1 MVDLKQLQALA
12 NNAKVELEMSNGTLG
27 LIIMM
32 GIFYIAI
39 TSVGVSTFNKCSQIQ
54 DSQKWKNLKGFLSH
68 TMTMAITTIATLI
81 FAKFAKSEAAVFGI
95 LFGIFGTIAS
105 SMTLAMTNE
114 CKDSADKSARN
125 FGIVSLIGYLL
136 LMLGS
141 LFMMF
146 RKRGGKLPSFKR
158 SAVGSSAPAAP
169 VSPIETTPLSQNMP
183 ITTSTRL

>member
-27 LIIMM
+27 MIVLM

-39 TSVGVSTFNKCSQIQ
+39 TGVGVNTFGKCSKIQ

-68 TMTMAITTIATLI
+68 TMTMAITTIATLV
-81 FAKFAKSEAAVFGI
+81 FAKFAKSEAAVFGV

-114 CKDSADKSARN
+114 CKDTADKAARN
-125 FGIVSLIGYLL
+125 FGIVSLIGYLM
-136 LMLGS
+136 LMIGS
-141 LFMMF
+141 ILMML
-146 RKRGGKLPSFKR
+146 RSRGKLPSLKKSGGTPTVAR
-158 SAVGSSAPAAP
+158 QNGYV
-169 VSPIETTPLSQNMP
+169 PLSQNIP
-183 ITTSTRL
+183 ITSNSMKME

>member
-39 TSVGVSTFNKCSQIQ
+39 TGVGVSTFNKCSQIQ

-81 FAKFAKSEAAVFGI
+81 FAKFAKSEAAVFGV

-105 SMTLAMTNE
+105 SMTLAMTKE

-146 RKRGGKLPSFKR
+146 RKRGGKLPTFRK
-158 SAVGSSAPAAP
+158 SAAEPMMA
-169 VSPIETTPLSQNMP
+169 PIETTPLSQNMP
-183 ITTSTRL
+183 ITTSTQL

>member
-27 LIIMM
+27 MIIMM
-32 GIFYIAI
+32 GIFYIAV
-39 TSVGVSTFNKCSQIQ
+39 TGVGINTFGKCDKIQ

-81 FAKFAKSEAAVFGI
+81 FAKFAKSEAAVFGV

-136 LMLGS
+136 LMIGS
-141 LFMMF
+141 ILMML
-146 RKRGGKLPSFKR
+146 RSRGKLPSMKKSGTPTLTR
-158 SAVGSSAPAAP
+158 QNAYV
-169 VSPIETTPLSQNMP
+169 PLSQNIP
-183 ITTSTRL
+183 ITSNGMKME

>member
-1 MVDLKQLQALA
+1 MVDLKQLEALA
-12 NNAKVELEMSNGTLG
+12 KNAKVELEMSNGTLG

-39 TSVGVSTFNKCSQIQ
+39 TSVGVSTFGKCDKIQ

-81 FAKFAKSEAAVFGI
+81 FAKFAKSEATVFGL

-125 FGIVSLIGYLL
+125 FGIVSLIGYLA
-136 LMLGS
+136 LMIGS
-141 LFMMF
+141 LIMMF
-146 RKRGGKLPSFKR
+146 RKRGGKFPSFRK
-158 SAVGSSAPAAP
+158 SAAAP
-169 VSPIETTPLSQNMP
+169 MAPISQNMP
-183 ITTSTRL
+183 ITAMNSSLPTTSTRF